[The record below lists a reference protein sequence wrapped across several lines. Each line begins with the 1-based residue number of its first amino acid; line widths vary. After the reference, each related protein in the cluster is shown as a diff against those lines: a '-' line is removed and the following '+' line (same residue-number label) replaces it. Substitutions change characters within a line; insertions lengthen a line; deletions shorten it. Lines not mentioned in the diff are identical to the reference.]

1 MNASYRREGTNQ
13 FGRARTIRYIP
24 TWNVGGN
31 WSIDQESF
39 FPKLKPL
46 SSLSMSLSYGM
57 SGTIPY
63 VHNALPRL
71 KTLLPF
77 FGDANLIEP
86 GVYIDEPANYDLTY
100 EKMYELNWGL
110 NFGLFDERISQVSPS
125 SIVRVV
131 TSSTRYS
138 LRVLVASST
147 SSMGTSLR

>member
-1 MNASYRREGTNQ
+1 MLLTA
-13 FGRARTIRYIP
+13 AKVRTSLVVLAPSAHIP

-31 WSIDQESF
+31 WSIDQEAF

-86 GVYIDEPANYDLTY
+86 GVYINEPANYDLTY

-110 NFGLFDERISQVSPS
+110 NFGLFDERISAGITLFNRQGRDLIDQVLPQ
-125 SIVRVV
+125 
-131 TSSTRYS
+131 
-138 LRVLVASST
+138 VLAASS
-147 SSMGTSLR
+147 